1 MPTMPNESI
10 PLEKQKRTELMW
22 ILGAAFSGLMS
33 ANTFYNFFPLA
44 LGSIGIPVL
53 GTVMGGISSLM
64 AAVAIGLS
72 GLVGG
77 PIIAIFLIALLPQ
90 ICKRIFR
97 LFFNEENKEF
107 LQTLRG
113 GLKAT
118 VITVGIAGIVFVA
131 TFFVFAPLLLPAVT
145 AFIMAASIIASVVA
159 LAAAAVYHRKD
170 LIDMWS
176 SLTDNGAWMRT
187 AEVTIGLGAIVV
199 GAIALT
205 AATALVVNPFVAFA
219 FIAVGLTGMSG
230 FFSDSAVLFQPKETE
245 QTKPEGI
252 EMQKMQNMP
261 SSLKVPSNNFGHSPS
276 PTSQTNVSPTPPPQT
291 QTPGQPDL
299 PVPLPHK
306 QS

>member
-1 MPTMPNESI
+1 MPKST
-10 PLEKQKRTELMW
+10 PLEKQKTTELMW
-22 ILGAAFSGLMS
+22 IFGAAFSGLMS
-33 ANTFYNFFPLA
+33 ANTFYNFFPIA

-107 LQTLRG
+107 LQKLRG

-118 VITVGIAGIVFVA
+118 VITVGVAGIVFAA

-145 AFIMAASIIASVVA
+145 ASIMAISIIASVVA

-170 LIDMWS
+170 LIGMWS

-205 AATALVVNPFVAFA
+205 AATALVVSPAVAFA
-219 FIAVGLTGMSG
+219 FIAIGLTGMSG
-230 FFSDSAVLFQPKETE
+230 FFSDSAVLFQPKETK
-245 QTKPEGI
+245 QTKPEEI
-252 EMQKMQNMP
+252 EMKNWTNNTSSSPVLTPTDSSKFQPPAPAPTPTIMP
-261 SSLKVPSNNFGHSPS
+261 SPREEHPSAP
-276 PTSQTNVSPTPPPQT
+276 VSPKP
-291 QTPGQPDL
+291 
-299 PVPLPHK
+299 
-306 QS
+306 